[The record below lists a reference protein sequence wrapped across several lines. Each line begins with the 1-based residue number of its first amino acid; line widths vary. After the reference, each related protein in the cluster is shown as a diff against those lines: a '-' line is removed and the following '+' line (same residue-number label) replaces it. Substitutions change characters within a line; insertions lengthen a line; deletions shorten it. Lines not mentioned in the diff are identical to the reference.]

1 MGYGNFDANVS
12 GEIPLGGGDILSNFY
27 RS

>member
-12 GEIPLGGGDILSNFY
+12 GEIPLGGGDNLSHFY
-27 RS
+27 AP

>member
-27 RS
+27 R